1 MNASHEW
8 LSAFLPGAGLSVEE
22 MRDIITS
29 RCCTVDEVVRLRE
42 DLSDV
47 VVGRVVEAAPHP
59 NSDHLWVTRVDAG
72 LPNGELLDVV
82 CGAPNVRAGA
92 SYPFAPSGSTLPGGL
107 KLEKRKIRGAIS
119 NGMLC
124 SARELG
130 LGQDHEGILEL
141 DTSASP
147 GTPLL
152 AAITVGDS
160 RLVIDVTPNR
170 PDLLSHVG
178 LARELGAAVNIEPRL
193 PELPKPGGAP
203 GGDSRTV
210 PAAPRPAESRKDGV
224 AGGVRVRVDDAAYCP
239 RYMGVVVRGVKV
251 GPSPEWLANRL
262 IAIGSRPINNVVD
275 VTNYL
280 LHELGQP
287 MHAFDAARLA
297 GPAIVV
303 RRARAG
309 ERLLTLDGV
318 ERTLDESMTVIADGE
333 RAQAVAGVIGGGDSE
348 VTDGTSD
355 VFLEVARFDPAAV
368 RRARRAL
375 GISTDASY
383 RFERGVDV
391 ELQPL
396 ALARAV
402 EMLVAVAGGRADGT
416 PVDIQSGPR
425 ERERIELRPSRVAR
439 LLGVEVDV
447 PEIEKL
453 LSAVGYSI
461 DARSDDRLTVVVPS
475 WRPDVSGEVDLVE
488 EVARLRGYDSFPAE
502 LRAFRP
508 GSVPDSSVELV
519 MRRLRAHLVAVGLL
533 ETRPMPFVQGAAQG
547 FVRVANPLA
556 ENEAYLRREL
566 LDTLGRRAEYNF
578 TQMRRDI
585 RLFEIGSVFLPT
597 GEALPS
603 EELHVA
609 ALVTGSRRPPHWTEV
624 RPPDFDEWDAKG
636 MAQELAMV
644 AFPGA
649 AVELLPADEAAQAA
663 SVLWKIAADGA
674 ERGTVRRLALDAPVW
689 ASSVFGMELSLLGI
703 ESRPVAGRGERL
715 GTDTAARSGEG
726 ETLRSAG
733 AAGGPRY
740 RTLPSTPASDF
751 DIALL
756 VPNDLPA
763 ARVEEVI
770 RRSAG
775 ELLERLTL
783 FDEYRGEG
791 VPAGVRSLAW
801 RLTFRHRERTLR
813 DKEIAGRRQKLLR
826 TLEGELG
833 VRQRTT

>member
-1 MNASHEW
+1 
-8 LSAFLPGAGLSVEE
+8 
-22 MRDIITS
+22 MRDLITA
-29 RCCTVDEVVRLRE
+29 RCCTVDEIVRLRE
-42 DLSDV
+42 DLADV
-47 VVGRVVEAAPHP
+47 VVGLVVEAAPHP

-72 LPNGELLDVV
+72 LAGGELLDVV

-92 SYPFAPSGSTLPGGL
+92 TYPFAPAGSTLPGGL
-107 KLEKRKIRGAIS
+107 KLEKRKIRGAVS

-141 DTSASP
+141 DTGAAP

-152 AAITVGDS
+152 SAIAVGDA

-170 PDLLSHVG
+170 PDLLSHRG
-178 LARELGAAVNIEPRL
+178 LAREIGAATGSESRL
-193 PELPKPGGAP
+193 PPIPSAAGATDADP
-203 GGDSRTV
+203 DR
-210 PAAPRPAESRKDGV
+210 AATTPRPIESRERAS
-224 AGGVRVRVDDAAYCP
+224 AGGVEVSVHAADYCP
-239 RYMGVVVRGVKV
+239 RYMGVVLRDVRVA
-251 GPSPEWLANRL
+251 PSPEWLANRL

-275 VTNYL
+275 ITNYV

-309 ERLLTLDGV
+309 EKLLTLDGV
-318 ERTLDESMTVIADGE
+318 QRTLDDSMVVIADAE
-333 RAQAVAGVIGGGDSE
+333 RAQAIAGVIGGGDSE
-348 VTDGTSD
+348 VTDDTTD
-355 VFLEVARFDPAAV
+355 VFLEVAYFDPAGV

-383 RFERGVDV
+383 RFERGVDG

-402 EMLVAVAGGRADGT
+402 EMLTTIAGARVDGA
-416 PVDIQSGPR
+416 PVDIQSAPI
-425 ERERIELRPSRVAR
+425 ERHRIALRPSRVSR
-439 LLGVEVDV
+439 LLGVSVRAA
-447 PEIEKL
+447 EIERL
-453 LSAVGYSI
+453 LLRVGYEVE
-461 DARSDDRLTVVVPS
+461 ARGEDTLAVVVPS
-475 WRPDVSGEVDLVE
+475 WRPDVTAEVDLLE
-488 EVARLRGYDSFPAE
+488 EVARLRGYDSFPAD

-508 GSVPDSSVELV
+508 GTVPDSPVEV
-519 MRRLRAHLVAVGLL
+519 ISRRVRAHLVAVGLL
-533 ETRPMPFVQGAAQG
+533 ETRPMPFVRGAEEG
-547 FVRVANPLA
+547 FARVANPLA

-566 LDTLGRRAEYNF
+566 LDTLGRRVEYNF
-578 TQMRRDI
+578 TQMQRDV
-585 RLFEIGSVFLPT
+585 RLFEIGSVFFPSSD
-597 GEALPS
+597 ALPR

-609 ALVTGSRRPPHWTEV
+609 AIVTGGRRPPHWTEG
-624 RPPDFDEWDAKG
+624 RPPDYDEWDAKG
-636 MAQELAMV
+636 LASELATV
-644 AFPGA
+644 AFPHATVDLRA
-649 AVELLPADEAAQAA
+649 AGKAGQDAG
-663 SVLWKIAADGA
+663 VLWTVLVDGA
-674 ERGTVRRLALDAPVW
+674 ERGAVSRLALDAPVW
-689 ASSVFGMELSLLGI
+689 AAGAFGVELSLMGI
-703 ESRPVAGRGERL
+703 ESRPVAARGQRARREARAPV
-715 GTDTAARSGEG
+715 GTVARVP
-726 ETLRSAG
+726 G
-733 AAGGPRY
+733 AAKAVRY
-740 RTLPSTPASDF
+740 SALPSTPASDF
-751 DIALL
+751 DLALL

-763 ARVEEVI
+763 SRVEEVI
-770 RRSAG
+770 RRSTG

-801 RLTFRHRERTLR
+801 RLTFRHPERTLR